1 MKSNVSRRRFMQ
13 TSASAAF
20 VGGIVNFA
28 WAQEQKPAESK
39 SPGEAVKV
47 GMFGANGQARANIER
62 VAKDGADVV
71 AMCDVDENRL
81 REGSKGFENAKQY
94 TDWRKL
100 LEQKD
105 IDAVIVAI
113 PDHMHAFAT
122 IAAMQLGKH
131 VYCEKPLTHS
141 IWEARR
147 VAEVA
152 KKMNVRTQMGHNGHA
167 TEGTR
172 LTVEM
177 IR

>member
-1 MKSNVSRRRFMQ
+1 MNSNVTRRDFVK
-13 TSASAAF
+13 TSASAAL

-39 SPGEAVKV
+39 SPGEAVNV
-47 GMFGANGQARANIER
+47 GMIGANGQARSDMQS
-62 VAKDGADVV
+62 VAKAGANVV
-71 AMCDVDENRL
+71 ALCDVDSNRL
-81 REGSKGFENAKQY
+81 AEGSKGFEQAKQY
-94 TDWRKL
+94 SDWRKM

-105 IDAVIVAI
+105 IDAVVVAC

-152 KKMNVRTQMGHNGHA
+152 KKMNVRTQMGHNGNA

-172 LTVEM
+172 LT
-177 IR
+177 